1 VCNVHFSIWE
11 LDDGGRDGGEGAF
24 EGGDEVCFAGDVA
37 ECICG
42 VGDAE
47 IYSVELVLWSRLW
60 RKKGGTIHL
69 IVHYHPGFRNHDLA
83 SKQRVHSACDC
94 DGKSTLI
101 SCYVP
106 LSVRISYSEG
116 SYDEVFRVWNSS
128 IFALISSAVFSAYIS
143 R

>member
-1 VCNVHFSIWE
+1 MHAWLGEGFRGRHVLVEGVPEMLDYFGYDTRPSGGGVCDVHFSCGQ

-69 IVHYHPGFRNHDLA
+69 IVHYHPGFRNHNLA
-83 SKQRVHSACDC
+83 SK
-94 DGKSTLI
+94 
-101 SCYVP
+101 
-106 LSVRISYSEG
+106 
-116 SYDEVFRVWNSS
+116 
-128 IFALISSAVFSAYIS
+128 
-143 R
+143 